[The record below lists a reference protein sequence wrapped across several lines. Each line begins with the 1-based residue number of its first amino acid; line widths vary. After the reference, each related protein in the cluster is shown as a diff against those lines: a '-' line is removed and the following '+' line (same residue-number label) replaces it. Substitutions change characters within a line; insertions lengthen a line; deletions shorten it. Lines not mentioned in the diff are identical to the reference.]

1 MLVHRNMKKT
11 KKKQKTRADK
21 KCDDDYFQ
29 VGDPVYLKDSK
40 RQNKQ
45 DKTWHPYSRIS
56 EHSADEE
63 VITLAELH
71 KRLRAKASINWL

>member
-1 MLVHRNMKKT
+1 MLVHRNMKKA

-21 KCDDDYFQ
+21 KGKDDYFQ

-45 DKTWHPYSRIS
+45 DKTWHPY
-56 EHSADEE
+56 
-63 VITLAELH
+63 
-71 KRLRAKASINWL
+71 